1 MRKSVTPLLRVSV
14 GVFLACGELLDRW
27 GETLAIVKVY
37 RRGEYFLDIGGLGY
51 RAAVSS

>member
-37 RRGEYFLDIGGLGY
+37 RGEYFLDIGGLGY